1 MKIIHIITSLGD
13 GGAESN
19 LYKICALDQENEHIV
34 ISLLNEGKYG
44 ILLKKKNIKVFTL
57 KLSILNFFFSCF
69 QLFKIIYQN
78 KPNVVQTWLY
88 HADFLGGIVAKI
100 LCVKKIV
107 WNIRSG
113 NLVINKTKFL
123 TLVIRR
129 LLAFLSN
136 YIPDV
141 IISCSNIAT
150 KIHVDLGYKKNKI
163 LFIPNGFDLSVFENS
178 KNKIINLKYQLKIKQ
193 EIPLLAMV
201 ARFDPQKDHV
211 GLLKALQILKNKNL
225 NFFLIL
231 VGNLVTKNNQILSRC
246 IKKFKLTNQVKL
258 LGSLNNIPQLMKEID
273 IYISSSFGEAFPNVV
288 AEAMAAGTPCVVT
301 DVGESSSIVKNTGWV
316 VPPNNPKLLS
326 IAIQRALNEYKYINK
341 WNIRRKNCK
350 ILIKKNYNI
359 FKVIKEY
366 KKVWNETGF

>member
-1 MKIIHIITSLGD
+1 
-13 GGAESN
+13 
-19 LYKICALDQENEHIV
+19 
-34 ISLLNEGKYG
+34 
-44 ILLKKKNIKVFTL
+44 
-57 KLSILNFFFSCF
+57 
-69 QLFKIIYQN
+69 
-78 KPNVVQTWLY
+78 
-88 HADFLGGIVAKI
+88 
-100 LCVKKIV
+100 
-107 WNIRSG
+107 
-113 NLVINKTKFL
+113 
-123 TLVIRR
+123 
-129 LLAFLSN
+129 
-136 YIPDV
+136 
-141 IISCSNIAT
+141 
-150 KIHVDLGYKKNKI
+150 
-163 LFIPNGFDLSVFENS
+163 
-178 KNKIINLKYQLKIKQ
+178 
-193 EIPLLAMV
+193 MV